1 MARRVDISEE
11 GSCHALV
18 DFTAKEFGG
27 LDGLFNV
34 AADLSAGTIGR
45 DSDVMSVPLEVWLH
59 TIDVTLTGYMY
70 GIRHALPILIERGG
84 GAIVKHL
91 VELSVDG

>member
-1 MARRVDISEE
+1 MTTRSSISRRRS
-11 GSCHALV
+11 S
-18 DFTAKEFGG
+18 GG

-34 AADLSAGTIGR
+34 AADLARAGTIGR

-59 TIDVTLTGYMY
+59 TIDVTLTGDMY